1 MIGADRWILK
11 PTGQP
16 FVSSYWCAAVR
27 KMPRRY
33 LVHLYERLTQGVS
46 RYDAVDLNGFI
57 ADTIALGAWKLFV
70 HTQSYPLGYTY
81 DQWLDVLL
89 DIRDE
94 FTADPDD
101 VDWHPSD
108 RAWRL
113 LHKHSQ
119 DLWS

>member
-1 MIGADRWILK
+1 MIGADKWILK

-16 FVSSYWCAAVR
+16 FISSYWWASIR

-33 LVHLYERLTQGVS
+33 PIHLYERLTQGVS
-46 RYDAVDLNGFI
+46 RYDAVNLTHFI
-57 ADTIALGAWKLFV
+57 ADAVAMGAWKLFV
-70 HTQSYPLGYTY
+70 HGKSYPMNMTNA
-81 DQWLDVLL
+81 QWLDVLL

-94 FTADPDD
+94 FTEDPDD
-101 VDWHPSD
+101 PDWAPSD